1 MCKEEKLQRY
11 ILIFENRIREKN
23 GLESSAIFLVF
34 LSEFCYSDVRITE
47 EIPSVDKL
55 KWNSVGSWVT
65 TPKYHLSQT

>member
-1 MCKEEKLQRY
+1 MMCKEEKLQRY

-55 KWNSVGSWVT
+55 K
-65 TPKYHLSQT
+65 